1 MQIEDATGKPM
12 EAMSVFSLCIKHLKD
27 EVVKE
32 LNKGVVGEIQLSDI
46 QFILTVPAIWNDTAK
61 MFMREAAIKV

>member
-12 EAMSVFSLCIKHLKD
+12 EAMLVFSLCIKHLKD
-27 EVVKE
+27 EIVKE
-32 LNKGVVGEIQLSDI
+32 LNKGLATDIHLSDV